1 VAPPANASRA
11 IPDQSK
17 SWLYGVLRC
26 YGDRAAAGRGLGPGD
41 RRPAWPQ
48 PFRFER
54 RVPPD
59 GTRAVTASWDHTAR
73 LWDVATHLQ
82 GNIFQIACARLPDRD
97 LTDIA
102 RDYGLTNLEPVCL
115 SDPPLPDSL
124 AQ

>member
-1 VAPPANASRA
+1 
-11 IPDQSK
+11 
-17 SWLYGVLRC
+17 
-26 YGDRAAAGRGLGPGD
+26 
-41 RRPAWPQ
+41 
-48 PFRFER
+48 
-54 RVPPD
+54 
-59 GTRAVTASWDHTAR
+59 
-73 LWDVATHLQ
+73 VATQLQ